1 MPLLWSY
8 NNWFNVLL
16 KKILKKCMRYN
27 NSLQSTLFV
36 RSHIIKRNHNDF
48 AYKEII
54 KNSSDFLKW
63 NLPFVLALE
72 VTDVT
77 TEAIMTMTKIINIPT
92 TIDRL
97 YRLKHGLMF
106 ILNLPL
112 FWSFWIKEIVEAQY
126 IYQKGKVKIIKT

>member
-1 MPLLWSY
+1 M
-8 NNWFNVLL
+8 
-16 KKILKKCMRYN
+16 IL
-27 NSLQSTLFV
+27 
-36 RSHIIKRNHNDF
+36 HIKRSL
-48 AYKEII
+48 KLRMIL
-54 KNSSDFLKW
+54 LKW

-72 VTDVT
+72 VTDAT

-97 YRLKHGLMF
+97 YRLKHRLMF

-112 FWSFWIKEIVEAQY
+112 FWSFWIKEIIEAQY